1 MDLPSPH
8 LCLVWEARQKASS
21 KGGTPAGSGQEARK
35 GTGGWMLS
43 GLEDGFSLSP

>member
-8 LCLVWEARQKASS
+8 LSLALGGQKASG
-21 KGGTPAGSGQEARK
+21 KGGTPAGSGQDTRE

-43 GLEDGFSLSP
+43 GLEDGFSQSP